1 MKKFLFIFFFL
12 LSCSSNQNEI
22 NSNYSNM
29 IFSEDLTIEEFKTK
43 LEEYA
48 NNSPYPN
55 IDN

>member
-1 MKKFLFIFFFL
+1 MKKFLFIFFIL

-22 NSNYSNM
+22 NNNFSNTN
-29 IFSEDLTIEEFKTK
+29 FSYELTLEEFKK
-43 LEEYA
+43 RLEVYA

>member
-22 NSNYSNM
+22 NNNYSNM